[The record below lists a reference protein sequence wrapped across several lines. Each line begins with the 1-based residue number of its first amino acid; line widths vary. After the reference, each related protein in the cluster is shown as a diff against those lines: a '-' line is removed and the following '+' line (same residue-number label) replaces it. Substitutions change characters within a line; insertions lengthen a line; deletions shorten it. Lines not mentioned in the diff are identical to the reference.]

1 LRQIK
6 LLFAAILLIILAVA
20 FFVTYHGLAD
30 KEAEPFHVG
39 VSFCGNT
46 TIEAKQLVDR
56 IQNYSNLLVIQS
68 GPVSK
73 NQTSLNE
80 IADYATQKG
89 LDIIVFFGMFNDSWQ
104 LPWLDYAIERY
115 GEQLLGIY
123 YYDEPGG
130 IQLDIPYDEWAHYF
144 SLIRDTFSDSPLY
157 IAHSQAIEEF
167 LNGNLTRDYKSAAEV
182 FIDHIRRDSGI
193 IELQKRNLT
202 SFISDYALH
211 WYTYKGGWDVV
222 LAQLGWNNTVE
233 QDLALVRGAA
243 TLQNKQWGTII
254 TWKYDTAPYLDTAEE
269 VYNQM
274 CMSYTSGANYVV
286 IFNYPQNDTENP
298 YGVMTDKHFEA
309 LENFWNNIENQRI
322 IHGSSKAQAALVLP
336 QDYGW
341 GMRRSDDRIW
351 YWEAD
356 EYSEQIWNLSR
367 QLLNKYGQ
375 GLDIVYEDPDFPF
388 KGKYPT
394 VYFWNQTLT

>member
-1 LRQIK
+1 MRQIK

-115 GEQLLGIY
+115 GQQLLGIY

-309 LENFWNNIENQRI
+309 LENFWKDIQTQKI
-322 IHGSSKAQAALVLP
+322 IHGSSKAQGVLVLP

-367 QLLNKYGQ
+367 QLLNEYGQ

-394 VYFWNQTLT
+394 VYFWNQTVT

>member
-1 LRQIK
+1 MRQVK
-6 LLFAAILLIILAVA
+6 LLFAAILLIILAAA
-20 FFVTYHGLAD
+20 FFVTYHRLAD

-39 VSFCGNT
+39 ISFCGNT

-73 NQTSLNE
+73 NQTSLDE

-130 IQLDIPYDEWAHYF
+130 IQLDIPYDEWVHYF
-144 SLIRDTFSDSPLY
+144 SLIRETFSDSPLY

-167 LNGNLTRDYKSAAEV
+167 LSGNLTRDYKSAAEV
-182 FIDHIRRDSGI
+182 FIDHIRKDSGI
-193 IELQKRNLT
+193 NELQKRNLT

-211 WYTYKGGWDVV
+211 WYTYKGGWDIV

-254 TWKYDTAPYLDTAEE
+254 TWKYDTAPYLDTAVE

-309 LENFWNNIENQRI
+309 LENFWNDIQNHRI

-367 QLLNKYGQ
+367 QLLNDYGQ

-394 VYFWNQTLT
+394 VYFWNQTVT